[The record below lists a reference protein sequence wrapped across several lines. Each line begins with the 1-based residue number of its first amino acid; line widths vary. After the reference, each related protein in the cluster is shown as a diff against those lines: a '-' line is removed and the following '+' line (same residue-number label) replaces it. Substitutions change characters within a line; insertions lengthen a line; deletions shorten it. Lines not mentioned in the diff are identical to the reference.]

1 MKLISN
7 IRHWHTNQTLMYAV
21 GVCIF
26 SATVLV
32 GAWITVATML
42 HSQWQETLESEMR
55 QNTNTALALKEHTLR
70 ILDTVDQAMLRLQ
83 EHVSEG
89 AFNSEEIV
97 RIANE
102 TGMTTQILTQLS
114 FVDAAG
120 NFRCSNLDPDGSRS
134 RHVNLLDREHIRQHL
149 LGSNTLATSPSKLQD
164 GLFIGHPVQGKVSGV
179 WTIQLSRKIT
189 ASDGSTQGVVVASLN
204 QRHFA
209 DVYQGVRLG
218 EQGGVVLAGLDGTI
232 RVRVIGG
239 VSTETQQPLPGS
251 LMYKLHQE
259 VTGAALTTSSDGVP
273 RIVGYSRVGD
283 YPLFVLSGTSENE
296 AFAAWR
302 ATRNTVILL
311 MLLLS
316 LVVIGFVA
324 MAVIRIKRMA
334 SSHADL
340 ARSAAEAQRANE
352 AKSEYIAAMSHEL
365 RTPLTSIRGFAELME
380 LRSSDARVREQ
391 SGLIRQGAEH
401 LNALLTEVLDLAKI
415 EAGAMPTHPEPVEL
429 LTLVR
434 ELTDLFR
441 VSAMAK
447 GLTLQLLLPPYTQSI
462 LLVTDPLKLKQIL
475 NNLLSNAIKFTSQGS
490 VSLEIECTPNTNRVM
505 LHVTDTGP
513 GIPEELQQ
521 QIFERFRQAH
531 SRINHQYGGT
541 GLGLSLSRSLAGL
554 LGGTLVV
561 SPSPHGGARFTLS
574 LPCPQSSASS
584 ASGVVALQGL
594 PINASD
600 DQ

>member
-1 MKLISN
+1 MKLISH
-7 IRHWHTNQTLMYAV
+7 IRHWRTNQTLMYVV
-21 GVCIF
+21 GVCLF
-26 SATVLV
+26 SATVLL
-32 GAWITVATML
+32 GGWITVATML

-102 TGMTTQILTQLS
+102 TGMTPHILTQLS

-120 NFRCSNLDPDGSRS
+120 NFQSSNLDPDGSLS
-134 RHVNLLDREHIRQHL
+134 RHINLLDREHIRVHL
-149 LGSNTLATSPSKLQD
+149 LDTFPKSSSKLQD
-164 GLFIGHPVQGKVSGV
+164 GLFISHPVQGKVSGV

-189 ASDGSTQGVVVASLN
+189 ASDGGTLGVVVASLN

-218 EQGGVVLAGLDGTI
+218 EQGGVVLAGLDGAI
-232 RVRVIGG
+232 RARVIGG
-239 VSTETQQPLPGS
+239 LSTETQQQLPET
-251 LMYKLHQE
+251 LMHKLYQG
-259 VTGAALTTSSDGVP
+259 VSGATLTSSSDGIP

-283 YPLFVLSGTSENE
+283 YPLFVLSGTAQDE
-296 AFAAWR
+296 AFTAWR
-302 ATRNTVILL
+302 AARNTVILL
-311 MLLLS
+311 MVLLS
-316 LVVIGFVA
+316 LVVMGFGA
-324 MAVIRIKRMA
+324 MAVTRIRHMA
-334 SSHADL
+334 SSHAAL
-340 ARSAAEAQRANE
+340 ANSAAEALRANE
-352 AKSEYIAAMSHEL
+352 AKSEYLAAMSHEL

-380 LRSSDARVREQ
+380 LRSSDPRVREQ

-401 LNALLTEVLDLAKI
+401 LNALLTEVLDFAKI
-415 EAGAMPTHPEPVEL
+415 EAGAMPTHLESVEL
-429 LTLVR
+429 LTLAR

-447 GLTLQLLLPPYTQSI
+447 ELTLQLLTPPSI
-462 LLVTDPLKLKQIL
+462 TTIILITDPLKLKQIL
-475 NNLLSNAIKFTSQGS
+475 SNLLSNAIKFTPQGS
-490 VSLEIECTPNTNRVM
+490 VSLEIVHNPNAHQVQ

-513 GIPEELQQ
+513 GIPEELHQR
-521 QIFERFRQAH
+521 IFERFHQGH
-531 SRINHQYGGT
+531 SRINHQYGGS

-574 LPCPQSSASS
+574 LPCPQLFASPARKERLDMMENS
-584 ASGVVALQGL
+584 
-594 PINASD
+594 
-600 DQ
+600 